1 MKSSSGIN
9 TSNGNNC
16 RENRKTTTT
25 SHPSSAISKRVTKT
39 NTPVIKPTTAEQ
51 QQQLDDFI
59 QPAQSFYTNSI
70 SSFQSESVSSKFK
83 FEITPE
89 TINHF
94 HSTDQQR
101 RPRIQWVKR
110 HASFLSKSKIS
121 STNSSIDFMTTTL
134 KPEVANLSI
143 TAMTSK
149 DFAEEYQTY
158 PEQNEVDQTT
168 LKCTSINL
176 ISDDD
181 DDDDEKGK
189 MFIDQ
194 SSQAVMIDEKPK
206 KKIKSASHHKKIK
219 SATKR
224 PKPPSATQVI
234 PQMTISSLSPT
245 RTASQAELNPG
256 TMTKLSMRADDN
268 NLNKNCITVDTNKAR
283 SNLEVVRLCLK
294 DLGWREVMLIV
305 LFSIDQ
311 LDNSS
316 VHFLRH
322 LIRISIGI
330 RLLSMKEIPIFHSR
344 LVE

>member
-9 TSNGNNC
+9 IGNGNTC

-25 SHPSSAISKRVTKT
+25 SHPSSTISKRVTKT
-39 NTPVIKPTTAEQ
+39 NTPVIKPTAAEQ

-94 HSTDQQR
+94 HTTDQHR

-110 HASFLSKSKIS
+110 HASLHSKSKIT
-121 STNSSIDFMTTTL
+121 STNSSVDFMTTTL

-176 ISDDD
+176 VTDDD
-181 DDDDEKGK
+181 DDDDNDEKDK
-189 MFIDQ
+189 LFIAQ
-194 SSQAVMIDEKPK
+194 ENQPVIIDEKPK
-206 KKIKSASHHKKIK
+206 KKIKSAASHHKKIK
-219 SATKR
+219 SASRR
-224 PKPPSATQVI
+224 PKLPSATQVI
-234 PQMTISSLSPT
+234 SQMTISSLSPT

-256 TMTKLSMRADDN
+256 TMTKLSMRIDEN
-268 NLNKNCITVDTNKAR
+268 NLNKNSISVDTTKSR
-283 SNLEVVRLCLK
+283 SNLEVVRLCLR
-294 DLGWREVMLIV
+294 DLGWREV
-305 LFSIDQ
+305 
-311 LDNSS
+311 
-316 VHFLRH
+316 
-322 LIRISIGI
+322 ISII
-330 RLLSMKEIPIFHSR
+330 HFFHHWII
-344 LVE
+344 LVCISHDT